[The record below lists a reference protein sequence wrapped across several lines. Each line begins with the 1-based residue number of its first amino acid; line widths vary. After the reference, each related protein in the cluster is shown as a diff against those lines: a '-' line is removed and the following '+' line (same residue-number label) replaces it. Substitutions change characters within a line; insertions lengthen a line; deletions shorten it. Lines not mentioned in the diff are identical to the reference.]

1 MSQLYDFEEIEMYDS
16 EQYYTDIFNAVTED
30 IISYRDEKY
39 NAETSNTGK
48 GEAFFHVADDD
59 FNSFEKLIN
68 AERGSIRRAVE
79 IIVRELLKRNKV
91 TIHPPEAH
99 LDKAGRKCNYLSLS
113 YEKRPNN
120 KTGLKFIWNVQQ
132 LQGFKYFEN
141 KVNELD
147 LKSEVDEL
155 EVVVLERK
163 YQDKSIDSEN
173 TFLNKKNHYSEP
185 ELDRFNKL
193 AQEHMPGFLKFIPL
207 DDFFIQH
214 FGKEEFLIFD
224 KAAGIFN
231 KKKESVVGY
240 KTFFMPNETE
250 VEKFVNERIAELKEF
265 DYKHE
270 LIDTIHQLRQKK
282 ELRYQDYNNLLQNID
297 VQFERCFKRYLS
309 DLRFLIMTG
318 NMDHSESY
326 ISSEWYYYS
335 SFETDILDKTAIAVG
350 YIKSAEQLL
359 YQILR
364 THINGSYEIQH
375 GKMRNNT
382 TTRALKND
390 KDQYPKCI
398 PFIET
403 YEEYFDT
410 TFGSLNTFVNTY
422 RDSLFEKDT
431 SDEWRTFIVKFLF
444 DYCKKDRN
452 GYLHKDNIYL
462 SSDIKN
468 IRHRTILLY
477 FLLLGS
483 FQLSERDQ
491 RLLGGDI
498 AYRKADMI
506 AEMFLGFYK
515 WMGSKLQKCNSS
527 TSTIVLTTSYDNS
540 QDRIVLLQ
548 FIETDS
554 FDQINYHKYHEEA
567 NYETDV
573 FVFDLGKYTSEK
585 DKDTFL
591 AGMIERY
598 LDINKQISDYI
609 NNHEFDLE
617 NNSGEKDKGSFL
629 EELATRY
636 LDIDDILFCDCDN
649 HKYYLLLLE
658 DGYRIIQ

>member
-1 MSQLYDFEEIEMYDS
+1 MIRLLDFEDIEMYDS
-16 EQYYTDIFNAVTED
+16 ERYYDDIFFAVTED
-30 IISYRDEKY
+30 IKSYRDEKY
-39 NAETSNTGK
+39 IADRRNTGK

-59 FNSFEKLIN
+59 FNSFEKLIK

-79 IIVRELLKRNKV
+79 IIIRELLRRNKV
-91 TIHPPEAH
+91 TIYPPEAH
-99 LDKAGRKCNYLSLS
+99 LDRVGRKCYYLTLS
-113 YEKRPNN
+113 YEKTTNK
-120 KTGLKFIWNVQQ
+120 KTGLLVIWNVQE
-132 LQGFKYFEN
+132 LNGFKYFLN
-141 KVNELD
+141 RIDELD
-147 LKSEVDEL
+147 VKSEVDEL

-163 YQDKSIDSEN
+163 YQDKSIDAEN
-173 TFLNKKNHYSEP
+173 PLLFKQDHYSLP
-185 ELDRFNKL
+185 EIERFNKL
-193 AQEHMPGFLKFIPL
+193 AQENIPGLIKFIPL
-207 DDFFIQH
+207 DEFFIQH
-214 FGKEEFLIFD
+214 FGKEEFLIFE
-224 KAAGIFN
+224 KAAGSFN
-231 KKKESVVGY
+231 KEKESVIGY

-250 VEKFVNERIAELKEF
+250 VEKFISERIAELKEF

-270 LIDTIHQLRQKK
+270 LIETIHQLRQKM

-375 GKMRNNT
+375 GKMRDNT

-431 SDEWRTFIVKFLF
+431 SVEWRTFIVKFLF

-491 RLLGGDI
+491 RLLGGDR
-498 AYRKADMI
+498 AFRKADI
-506 AEMFLGFYK
+506 VAETFLSFYK

-527 TSTIVLTTSYDNS
+527 TSTIVLTTCYDNS
-540 QDRIVLLQ
+540 QDMIGIMQ
-548 FIETDS
+548 FVETDS
-554 FDQINYHKYHEEA
+554 FDQEKYYKYHEEA
-567 NYETDV
+567 DYKTDV
-573 FVFDLGKYTSEK
+573 FKFDLGNYTSEK
-585 DKDTFL
+585 DKDAFL
-591 AGMIERY
+591 AGMIKGF
-598 LDINKQISDYI
+598 LDINKQISDYV
-609 NNHEFDLE
+609 NNHENDWG
-617 NNSGEKDKGSFL
+617 NHTSEKDKESL
-629 EELATRY
+629 LAEMANRH
-636 LDIDDILFCDCDN
+636 LDLDDILFIDCNN
-649 HKYYLLLLE
+649 HKYILLLLE